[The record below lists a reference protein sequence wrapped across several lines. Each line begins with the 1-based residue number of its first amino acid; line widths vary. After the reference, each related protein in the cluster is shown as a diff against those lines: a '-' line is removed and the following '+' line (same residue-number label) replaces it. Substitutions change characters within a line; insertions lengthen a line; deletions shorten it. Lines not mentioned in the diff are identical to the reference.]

1 MSIITVQN
9 LSKSYGAQDVLS
21 DISAAIPTDARI
33 ALVGKNG
40 IGKTTLLR
48 LIVGLEDPDQGRVH
62 RAKRLHIGYLPQEAS
77 YSRSKKQYLD
87 HSLWNSSLEAFGDLV
102 EQEAELENLATQM
115 ATASQSEKLLKK
127 YGILQEAFEEAGGYT
142 YPHRIRQ
149 VLNGFGFSPF
159 EYGKSLKDF
168 SGGERTRAF
177 FARLLLETPSLLV
190 LDEPTNHLDIRAVE
204 WLESWLRDWT
214 GAVIIVS
221 HDRYFLDRTV
231 NTIWELGLSG
241 ISSYRGNYSAY
252 LEQRQHRRAHQQSR
266 FKTQQEFIH
275 KEEEYIRRNIAGQ
288 NTRQAQGRR
297 KRLQRMLRD
306 QKIDRPIVDKDV
318 RIDFG
323 KTKRSGNIILE
334 TNSLS
339 VRHPAQE
346 ETLFELPDLVLT
358 RGERVVLM
366 GPNGSGKTTFLKTL
380 MGEVESYEGK
390 FKLGAS
396 LEIGYFAQAHEDLN
410 PDLTVI
416 EEAMGASKL
425 KEREARNFL
434 GSFLFSGDDVFKTVD
449 TLSGGER
456 GRLALVKLILQ
467 GANLLLL
474 DEPTNHLDIP
484 SQEVLESAL
493 LQFPETIFMV
503 SHDRYLIDRIAT
515 QLWVIDPSKKLLS
528 IFKGGYSEYAAAQV
542 RSLSSDP
549 IRKVTEKR
557 STPKKSRS
565 IEGIS
570 LDTIEEKVV
579 TIEEELMEISAQLM
593 VAGQDYKLVRELSE
607 RYAQLEQ
614 DLQRYLEV
622 WERFASSKDGA

>member
-1 MSIITVQN
+1 
-9 LSKSYGAQDVLS
+9 
-21 DISAAIPTDARI
+21 
-33 ALVGKNG
+33 
-40 IGKTTLLR
+40 LR
-48 LIVGLEDPDQGRVH
+48 LIVGLEDPDQGQVH

-77 YSRSKKQYLD
+77 YSRSKKEDLA
-87 HSLWNSSLEAFGDLV
+87 HSLWDSSLKAFGDLIY
-102 EQEAELENLATQM
+102 QEAELENLAAQM
-115 ATASQSEKLLKK
+115 ATEPQSEKLLKK
-127 YGILQEAFEEAGGYT
+127 YGTLQAVFEDAGGYT
-142 YPHRIRQ
+142 YPHRIRH
-149 VLNGFGFSPF
+149 VLNGFGFTPY
-159 EYGKSLKDF
+159 EYGKSLKEF

-177 FARLLLETPSLLV
+177 FARLLLESPNLLV

-204 WLESWLRDWT
+204 WLESWLRDWI

-231 NTIWELGLSG
+231 NTIWELSRIG
-241 ISSYRGNYSAY
+241 ISTYRGNYSAY
-252 LEQRQHRRAHQQSR
+252 LEQREHRWAHHKTR
-266 FKTQQEFIH
+266 FKAQQEYIQ

-306 QKIDRPIVDKDV
+306 QKIERPTVDRQV

-339 VRHPAQE
+339 IRHPAQE
-346 ETLFELPDLVLT
+346 ESLFSLPDFVLT

-366 GPNGSGKTTFLKTL
+366 GPNGSGKTTFLRTL
-380 MGEVESYEGK
+380 MGEIDSYQGTL
-390 FKLGAS
+390 KLGAS
-396 LEIGYFAQAHEDLN
+396 LKFGYFAQAHEDLN

-416 EEAMGASKL
+416 EEAMGASNL
-425 KEREARNFL
+425 KEHEARNFL

-449 TLSGGER
+449 SLSGGER

-515 QLWVIDPSKKLLS
+515 QLWVIDPNEKVMS
-528 IFKGGYSEYAAAQV
+528 IFKGGYSEFAAEQV
-542 RSLSSDP
+542 KAMRAEP
-549 IRKVTEKR
+549 EGKTKEQRNTPKR
-557 STPKKSRS
+557 SRQ
-565 IEGIS
+565 IDDVS
-570 LDTIEEKVV
+570 LDTVEERVASIEQ
-579 TIEEELMEISAQLM
+579 ELVEISAKLM
-593 VAGQDYKLVRELSE
+593 DAGQDYKLVRTLSD
-607 RYAQLEQ
+607 RYARLEQ

-622 WERFASSKDGA
+622 WERFSSSKTGT

>member
-9 LSKSYGAQDVLS
+9 LAKSYGAQDVLS
-21 DISAAIPTDARI
+21 GISAAIPTDARI

-48 LIVGLEDPDQGRVH
+48 LIVGLEDPDLGQVH
-62 RAKRLHIGYLPQEAS
+62 RAKRLQIGYLPQEAS
-77 YSRSKKQYLD
+77 YSRSKKQDLD
-87 HSLWNSSLEAFGDLV
+87 LTLWNSSLEAFGALI
-102 EQEAELENLATQM
+102 EQEAELENLAAQM

-127 YGILQEAFEEAGGYT
+127 YGKLQEAFEQAGGYT
-142 YPHRIRQ
+142 YPYQIRQ
-149 VLNGFGFSPF
+149 VLNGFGFSPS

-177 FARLLLETPSLLV
+177 FARLLLERPDLLV

-204 WLESWLRDWT
+204 WLESWLSTWA
-214 GAVIIVS
+214 GAVVIVS

-231 NTIWELGLSG
+231 KTIWELGLGG
-241 ISSYRGNYSAY
+241 ISTYRGNYSAY
-252 LEQRQHRRAHQQSR
+252 LEQREHRGAHHKSR
-266 FKTQQEFIH
+266 FKAQQEFIQ

-306 QKIDRPIVDKDV
+306 QKIERPKVDRQV

-323 KTKRSGNIILE
+323 ATKRSGNIILE
-334 TNSLS
+334 TNSFGI
-339 VRHPAQE
+339 RHPEQKD
-346 ETLFELPDLVLT
+346 TLFILPDLVLN

-366 GPNGSGKTTFLKTL
+366 GPNGSGKTTLLKTL
-380 MGEVESYEGK
+380 MGEIETYQGT

-396 LEIGYFAQAHEDLN
+396 LKIGYFAQAHEDLN

-416 EEAMGASKL
+416 KETMGASNL
-425 KEREARNFL
+425 KEHEARNFL

-456 GRLALVKLILQ
+456 GRLALIKLILK

-515 QLWVIDPSKKLLS
+515 QLWVIDPSEKALS
-528 IFKGGYSEYAAAQV
+528 IFKGGYSEYTSAQV
-542 RSLSSDP
+542 KAFGADP
-549 IRKVTEKR
+549 DKKVKRKR
-557 STPKKSRS
+557 STPTKNQRF
-565 IEGIS
+565 EDIS
-570 LDTIEEKVV
+570 LETIEERVAS
-579 TIEEELMEISAQLM
+579 IEKELTEISAQL
-593 VAGQDYKLVRELSE
+593 VDAGQDYVLVRELSD
-607 RYAQLEQ
+607 RYARLEQ

-622 WERFASSKDGA
+622 WERFASSKTGA

>member
-9 LSKSYGAQDVLS
+9 LSKSYRAQDVLS
-21 DISAAIPTDARI
+21 GISAAVPTDARI

-48 LIVGLEDPDQGRVH
+48 LIVGLEDPDQGQVH

-77 YSRSKKQYLD
+77 YSRSKKEDLD
-87 HSLWNSSLEAFGDLV
+87 HSLWDSSLKAFGDLV
-102 EQEAELENLATQM
+102 DQEAELENLAAQM
-115 ATASQSEKLLKK
+115 ATEPQSEKLLKK
-127 YGILQEAFEEAGGYT
+127 YGALQAVFEDAGGYT

-149 VLNGFGFSPF
+149 VLNGFGFTPY
-159 EYGKSLKDF
+159 EYGKSLKEF

-177 FARLLLETPSLLV
+177 FARLLLESPNLLV

-204 WLESWLRDWT
+204 WLESWLRDWI

-231 NTIWELGLSG
+231 NTIWELSRIG
-241 ISSYRGNYSAY
+241 ISTYRGNYSAY
-252 LEQRQHRRAHQQSR
+252 LEQREHRWAHQKSR
-266 FKTQQEFIH
+266 FKAQQEYIQ

-306 QKIDRPIVDKDV
+306 QKIERPTVDRQV

-339 VRHPAQE
+339 IRHPSQE
-346 ETLFELPDLVLT
+346 ESLFSLPDFVLT

-366 GPNGSGKTTFLKTL
+366 GPNGSGKTTFLRTL
-380 MGEVESYEGK
+380 MGEFDSYQGTL
-390 FKLGAS
+390 KLGAS
-396 LEIGYFAQAHEDLN
+396 LKFGYFAQAHEDLN

-416 EEAMGASKL
+416 EEAMGASSL
-425 KEREARNFL
+425 KEHEARNFL

-449 TLSGGER
+449 SLSGGER

-515 QLWVIDPSKKLLS
+515 QLWVIDPNEKAMS
-528 IFKGGYSEYAAAQV
+528 IFKGGYSEFTAGQV
-542 RSLSSDP
+542 KAMRAEP
-549 IRKVTEKR
+549 EGKTKEQQ
-557 STPKKSRS
+557 STPKKSRR
-565 IEGIS
+565 IEEVS
-570 LDTIEEKVV
+570 LDTVEERVASIEQ
-579 TIEEELMEISAQLM
+579 ELVEISAQLM
-593 VAGQDYKLVRELSE
+593 EAGQDYKLVQTLSD
-607 RYAQLEQ
+607 RYARLEQ

-622 WERFASSKDGA
+622 WERFSSSKTST